1 MAIENDGTEFHGE
14 RLQRFGGIA
23 VTLDYGDF
31 VLLVPLPQN
40 KSMNLEPSHLRSI

>member
-23 VTLDYGDF
+23 VTLEMMVSLKGSS
-31 VLLVPLPQN
+31 P
-40 KSMNLEPSHLRSI
+40 

>member
-14 RLQRFGGIA
+14 RLQRFDGIA
-23 VTLDYGDF
+23 VTYDGVF

-40 KSMNLEPSHLRSI
+40 KSMNLPTFGQFRA